1 MNFEPIAITGRA
13 CLLPGAHDPAALF
26 RVAAESRCVIRD
38 APEGRWRVP
47 DAHVVTSD
55 PARATDHTWTRKGGY
70 VEGFT
75 PVPGLA
81 GLDPLTQWIVHTARR
96 ALVDAGVEGAA
107 ARTGAVVGNLS
118 LPSSG
123 SARYAEQV
131 WLGDHAS
138 AAGIPATDPR
148 DAFNS
153 GLPTHLLAQQ
163 LGLDAPAYALD
174 AACAS
179 SLYAIELACRDL
191 QEGRAQRMLAG
202 AVNRADDLFLHVGF
216 CALGAM
222 SRTGQSRPFHA
233 GADGL
238 VPGDGCG
245 FVVLE
250 RLEDARKAGRPI
262 HGVIRGVGL
271 ANDGRAKN
279 LLAPSARGQALSMQR
294 ALDQAGLGPDGVPYI
309 ECHATGTPVGDGVE
323 LESMAAVYGDTPR
336 TIGSLKGNLG
346 HLITAAG
353 VAGLVKVLEAFRHR
367 QLLPTPHLA
376 GGERNPALD
385 GSPFRTLDRPTP
397 WEGPRRAGLSAFGFG
412 GNDAHLI
419 VEAADETPA
428 RVSVAVPATLEEPIV
443 VVGLGARFGAGQSA
457 ADFER
462 AALGADAGRADTV
475 RIPLSQLRFPPNDL
489 KKANAQQTMI
499 LAAALEAS
507 GGLELPAERTGVYVG
522 YQCDPA
528 IARWGARWR
537 ARSHAEALG
546 EGTEWSEVA
555 ADVFAPPLEAPHVV
569 GSLPNIPANRL
580 SSQLDLQGPSFTT
593 SAEELSGLRSL
604 ELAIGALRRGDVDA
618 ALVGAVDRPSAVQ
631 RAALAALGAESRST
645 DGAFALVLRR
655 RSDAEAEG
663 LPILGTITPGADAEA
678 LAPSLPRAHAA
689 AGLAELCRA
698 LVLVARGLRPDG
710 SAWAEPARGLSVAVS
725 ALGAQHSTFT
735 VRAVGAPCDPFAHAS
750 TERALELPAQR
761 APVTLPPIRR
771 AAPETTMQ
779 KMPPPPPLPPTTDDG
794 PPAPPVSGA
803 QMRAAFGLADAPR
816 PVATQPQAAPG
827 LQPVAAQPQP
837 VAPQHPAPQPG
848 TLLGAFAAHQVQLAQ
863 AHQAFIAQQSAL
875 HTQMMQA
882 LSQVPGGA
890 PSQPM
895 PFATP
900 TATAT
905 ATATPTPS
913 TDFRGPTSEVRSPST
928 DLRPPSTDL
937 RPPSTDLRAPSAD
950 LRATTP
956 DPDPDDPDS
965 DAPPPVQ
972 TPPPEPLPK
981 PEPPKP
987 SPEPD
992 TPLAFRPRGPSF
1004 DREQLHTHAG
1014 GTISEIFGDL
1024 FCQQDGHAVQVR
1036 MPEPPL
1042 LLADRCTGIDAEP
1055 GALAIAGHPAKGTCW
1070 TETDIREDSW
1080 WLHDGYMPT
1089 GIMVESGQAD
1099 LFLISYLG
1107 ADFLNEGERG
1117 YRLLGCE
1124 MTWQGDLPKIGESL
1138 VYDIHVDGHARQ
1150 GDVRLFFF
1158 HYDCHIR
1165 RPDGTTRP
1173 ALQVRSGQ
1181 AGFFTTE
1188 ELADSAG
1195 ILWKPE
1201 QQEIL
1206 ADARVDPPAVAAP
1219 AETYERT
1226 AIEAFADGRPW
1237 DCFPDPA
1244 FERTKTHTRTPRIQ
1258 KDPML
1263 FLDQV
1268 TIDPEGGPWG
1278 RGYLKAVTPISPDD
1292 WFFEGHFKNDP
1303 CMPGTLMFEGCL
1315 QAMAFYLSAL
1325 GYTIDKDGWRFQPI
1339 QEETYNLRCRGQVTP
1354 ESKELTYE
1362 IFVEEVHDGPVP
1374 KLYADLLCTVDGLGA
1389 FHARRFGLELTP
1401 DWPLTGK
1408 PQLVAEGAGDPK
1420 AAIGVW
1426 EGREF
1431 RFDPPSIMACA
1442 WGQPSTAF
1450 GPMYE
1455 RFDGHRRTPRLPGPP
1470 YLFLTRV
1477 TQVDGAMGGL
1487 ESGKRL
1493 EFEYEVPDDAWYFD
1507 ENGARVMPFA
1517 VLLEAALQPCGWT
1530 ASYVGS
1536 TLTSESDFLFRN
1548 LDGKGTILA
1557 EVFPQSGTLR
1567 TVVDIKGI
1575 SRSSGMIIT
1584 SFHVQCFLG
1593 EGEDQPVYDLD
1604 TVFGFFPPEAFE
1616 DQAGLP
1622 TTDEQRA
1629 LLELPVDSVVDLTER
1644 PARFCEGTLRLAEPM
1659 LLMIDRLTLM
1669 DHEGGAAGLG
1679 RCRAE
1684 KDVDAGEW
1692 FFKAHFY
1699 QDPVQPGSLGI
1710 EAMLQLLQ
1718 AFMIDKGLGE
1728 GFERPRFEGIAT
1740 QREHVWKYRGQVVP
1754 EAEVVSTT
1762 IEITSIEKDERGVLA
1777 LADASLWVDGK
1788 RIYEARDLGMRIVE
1802 EGEAER
1808 PTPTDEE
1815 TLTLDAEPWLTD
1827 HRPTHTAP
1835 ALPMMSMVD
1844 RLMDAAREA
1853 APSCTGLHDLRVL
1866 RWVVVDPEARLK
1878 TEVEGDQ
1885 VRLYVWRE
1893 AKTAALSRFELAASA
1908 TLGAPSSLDPLPELE
1923 GAAEPAQPYADDRLF
1938 HGPAFHYAK
1947 TLTVGT
1953 NGSTAVLDA
1962 GAGSVPV
1969 RSWHPGLLDAATH
1982 GIPHDGFHRWSDRIG
1997 EDVVGYPH
2005 ALDVRFDG
2013 PPPTGE
2019 VRCEARFAGF
2029 DEGDER
2035 KPVTRLQLIDGE
2047 RVYADMRLVEL
2058 LMPKGP
2064 IGMAEPTARR
2074 RFLSERAPAPVSLS
2088 TFEGEVTT
2096 LDPKD
2101 VAISGWF
2108 PGTIEHVYG
2117 SAEPRAIAMQEHVA
2131 HRTGAHPFD
2140 VEPRGDR
2147 AVDRHTPLT
2156 AHPLAVED
2164 GETIEVRTA
2173 GDPMLDLSPVQGYWR
2188 DHFGVGEWP
2197 VEDLYYGL
2205 IERFVAAFHVA
2216 DPRALAA
2223 LEGRAVLYLGN
2234 HQVGIES
2241 LIFSIV
2247 ASALQRVPTLTL
2259 AKVEHQ
2265 QSWLGK
2271 LIGECFSYPGIA
2283 DPGVITYF
2291 DRSDPSSLPRIAKQL
2306 AAQAATGEGARSLMV
2321 HVEGTR
2327 AHSARH
2333 RLEKMS
2339 GIFCDLAVGAG
2350 VPIVPVRFSGGL
2362 PVEPVTEKLE
2372 YPVGMGR
2379 QDYWLGAPIT
2389 PVELEAL
2396 PYKERIARVV
2406 DAIGALGPDP
2416 AEESPLPGDP
2426 ELVAAVRERTAGGA
2440 SHGLSTLV
2448 EVLRRQASLSP
2459 QAEQLVAAVDGA
2471 PVPEGPAADWIRRL
2485 AAMLRGA

>member
-1 MNFEPIAITGRA
+1 MSFQPIAITGRA

-26 RVAAESRCVIRD
+26 RVAAESRCVIAD
-38 APEGRWRVP
+38 APAGRWRVP
-47 DAHVVTSD
+47 DAHVFTTD
-55 PARATDHTWTRKGGY
+55 ANHATDHTWTRKGGY
-70 VEGFT
+70 VEGFR
-75 PVPGLA
+75 PADPALA
-81 GLDPLTQWIVHTARR
+81 HLDLLTQWIVDTARR
-96 ALVDAGVEGAA
+96 ALADARVGGADV
-107 ARTGAVVGNLS
+107 RTGAIVGNLS

-131 WLGDHAS
+131 WLGDAAA
-138 AAGIPATDPR
+138 AAGVPATDPR

-153 GLPTHLLAQQ
+153 GLPVHLLAQH
-163 LGLDAPAYALD
+163 LGLSEASYALD

-191 QEGRAQRMLAG
+191 QEGRADRMLAG

-222 SRTGQSRPFHA
+222 SKTGQSRPFHA

-238 VPGDGCG
+238 IPGDGCG

-250 RLEDARKAGRPI
+250 RLEDALRSDRPI

-294 ALDQAGLGPDGVPYI
+294 ALDQAGVDRDAVPYI

-323 LESMAAVYGDTPR
+323 LESMAQVYGDAPR
-336 TIGSLKGNLG
+336 AIGSLKGNLG

-353 VAGLVKVLEAFRHR
+353 VAGLIKVLESFRAR
-367 QLLPTPHLA
+367 QLLPTPHLSSDT
-376 GGERNPALD
+376 RNPALD
-385 GSPFRTLDRPTP
+385 ASPFRTLDQAEP
-397 WEGPRRAGLSAFGFG
+397 WSGPLRAGLSAFGFG

-419 VEAADETPA
+419 VEAAGETPTTIA
-428 RVSVAVPATLEEPIV
+428 TSVPATLEESIV
-443 VVGLGARFGAGQSA
+443 VVGLGARFGAGQST

-475 RIPLSQLRFPPNDL
+475 RIPLGQLRFPPNDL
-489 KKANAQQTMI
+489 KKANAQQTMM
-499 LAAALEAS
+499 LAAALEAC
-507 GGLELPAERTGVYVG
+507 GDHELPAERTGVYVG

-537 ARSHAEALG
+537 ARDFAERTG
-546 EGTEWSEVA
+546 EGADWSATA

-604 ELAIGALRRGDVDA
+604 ELAIAALRRGDVDA
-618 ALVGAVDRPSAVQ
+618 ALVGAVDRTSGVHA
-631 RAALAALGAESRST
+631 AALAALGHAGSTT

-655 RSDAEAEG
+655 RSDAEAAG
-663 LPILGTITPGADAEA
+663 LPILATLDLGATADP
-678 LAPSLPRAHAA
+678 LAPTLPRAHAA

-698 LVLVARGLRPDG
+698 IVLVARGLRPDG
-710 SAWAEPARGLSVAVS
+710 AAWTDPKRALSITTT
-725 ALGAQHSTFT
+725 ALGGQQSSLT
-735 VRAVGAPCDPFAHAS
+735 VRAAGAPLGPFAEATHD
-750 TERALELPAQR
+750 RALELPAH
-761 APVTLPPIRR
+761 LPPVSLPPLRSTT
-771 AAPETTMQ
+771 PESAMQ
-779 KMPPPPPLPPTTDDG
+779 KMPPPPPLPPTSDDG
-794 PPAPPVSGA
+794 PAAPPISGA
-803 QMRAAFGLADAPR
+803 QMRAAFGLPPEAP
-816 PVATQPQAAPG
+816 AAP
-827 LQPVAAQPQP
+827 QPQP
-837 VAPQHPAPQPG
+837 VSQPQLALQPPVQQPAPT
-848 TLLGAFAAHQVQLAQ
+848 TLLGAFAAHQVKLAN

-882 LSQVPGGA
+882 LSQLPTPGTLPPLGA
-890 PSQPM
+890 PANQGTSESKMKTLSRAAFP
-895 PFATP
+895 TP
-900 TATAT
+900 PAASP
-905 ATATPTPS
+905 TATPTP
-913 TDFRGPTSEVRSPST
+913 TPTPT
-928 DLRPPSTDL
+928 APA
-937 RPPSTDLRAPSAD
+937 DLRAPTPKAD
-950 LRATTP
+950 LRAPTP
-956 DPDPDDPDS
+956 KADPR
-965 DAPPPVQ
+965 PP
-972 TPPPEPLPK
+972 TPKPTATPKPTPTPEP
-981 PEPPKP
+981 EI
-987 SPEPD
+987 
-992 TPLAFRPRGPSF
+992 PLAFRPRGPSF
-1004 DREQLHTHAG
+1004 DRAQLAIHAG
-1014 GTISEIFGDL
+1014 GTISEIFGEL
-1024 FCQQDGHAVQVR
+1024 FTQQDQHAVQVR

-1055 GALAIAGHPAKGTCW
+1055 GALAIPGHPAKGICW
-1070 TETDIREDSW
+1070 TETDVREDSW

-1107 ADFLNEGERG
+1107 ADFLNKGERG

-1124 MTWQGDLPKIGESL
+1124 MTWQGDLPTIGESL

-1206 ADARVDPPAVAAP
+1206 ADARVDPPAVATTTQ
-1219 AETYERT
+1219 TYDKA

-1237 DCFPDPA
+1237 DCFSDSA

-1258 KDPML
+1258 RDPML
-1263 FLDQV
+1263 FLEDITV
-1268 TIDPEGGPWG
+1268 DPTGGPWG
-1278 RGYLKAVTPISPDD
+1278 RGYLKAETPIAPDD
-1292 WFFEGHFKNDP
+1292 WFFTGHFKNDP
-1303 CMPGTLMFEGCL
+1303 CMPGTLMLEGCV
-1315 QAMAFYLSAL
+1315 QAMAFYLSAM

-1339 QEETYNLRCRGQVTP
+1339 PEETYNLRCRGQVTP
-1354 ESKELTYE
+1354 ESKKLTYE
-1362 IFVEEVHDGPVP
+1362 VFVEEIHDGPVP
-1374 KLYADLLCTVDGLGA
+1374 TLYADLLCTVDGLGA
-1389 FHARRFGLELTP
+1389 FHARRFGLQLTP
-1401 DWPLTGK
+1401 SWPLTSL
-1408 PQLVAEGAGDPK
+1408 PQLAEEGAGDPK
-1420 AAIGVW
+1420 AAIGVY
-1426 EGREF
+1426 EGQEF

-1477 TQVDGAMGGL
+1477 TEVDGAMGGL

-1493 EFEYEVPDDAWYFD
+1493 EFEYEVPEDAWYFD

-1536 TLTSESDFLFRN
+1536 TLTSDNDFLFRN
-1548 LDGKGTILA
+1548 LDGTGTILA

-1567 TVVDIKGI
+1567 TVVDIKNI
-1575 SRSSGMIIT
+1575 SRSAGMIIT
-1584 SFHVQCFLG
+1584 SFKVQCFLG
-1593 EGEDQPVYDLD
+1593 DTAVYDLD
-1604 TVFGFFPPEAFE
+1604 TVFGFFPPAAFE
-1616 DQAGLP
+1616 NQAGLP

-1629 LLELPVDSVVDLTER
+1629 LLEAPGDAVIDLTER
-1644 PARFCEGTLRLAEPM
+1644 PARFYGETLRLAEPM

-1669 DHEGGAAGLG
+1669 DHDGGPNGLG
-1679 RCRAE
+1679 RARAE
-1684 KDVDAGEW
+1684 KDIDAGEW

-1718 AFMIDKGLGE
+1718 AVMIDKGLAE

-1740 QREHVWKYRGQVVP
+1740 DRHHVWKYRGQVVP
-1754 EAEVVSTT
+1754 EAKLVSSTL
-1762 IEITSIEKDERGVLA
+1762 EITSIERDERGVVA
-1777 LADASLWVDGK
+1777 LAEASLWVDGK
-1788 RIYEARDLGMRIVE
+1788 RIYEAHDLGMRIVE
-1802 EGEAER
+1802 QGEPER
-1808 PTPTDEE
+1808 PKTDDEE
-1815 TLTLDAEPWLTD
+1815 TLSLESDPWLGD

-1844 RLMDAAREA
+1844 RMMSAALELD
-1853 APSCTGLHDLRVL
+1853 PSCTGLRDLKVE
-1866 RWVVVDPEARLK
+1866 RWVVVDPEARIR

-1885 VRLYVWRE
+1885 VRLLVWRE

-1908 TLGAPSSLDPLPELE
+1908 TIGAPESFEPLAELGATETVD
-1923 GAAEPAQPYADDRLF
+1923 PYADDRLF
-1938 HGPAFHYAK
+1938 HGPAFHYA
-1947 TLTVGT
+1947 TELRRAA
-1953 NGSTAVLDA
+1953 NGSRTTLDPNA
-1962 GAGSVPV
+1962 GTVPV
-1969 RSWHPGLLDAATH
+1969 RAFHPGLLDAATH
-1982 GIPHDGFHRWSDRIG
+1982 GIPHDAFHTWSDRIG
-1997 EDVVGYPH
+1997 EDVVAYPH

-2013 PPPTGE
+2013 PVPTGA
-2019 VRCEARFAGF
+2019 VTCEARFAGF
-2029 DEGDER
+2029 DGDER
-2035 KPVTRLQLIDGE
+2035 KPVTRIQLREGD
-2047 RVYADMRLVEL
+2047 RLWADMRLVEL

-2064 IGMAEPTARR
+2064 LGVAEPGARR
-2074 RFLSERAPAPVSLS
+2074 RFLSERTPEAGVSLS
-2088 TFEGEVTT
+2088 SQTDGVTT
-2096 LDPKD
+2096 LDPQD

-2117 SAEPRAIAMQEHVA
+2117 TTDPRSIAIQEHVA
-2131 HRTGAHPFD
+2131 AKTGVHPFD
-2140 VEPRGDR
+2140 VEVRGDSG
-2147 AVDRHTPLT
+2147 VDRHAPLT
-2156 AHPLAVED
+2156 AHPVAVTD
-2164 GETIEVRTA
+2164 TIEVRDA
-2173 GDPMLDLSPVQGYWR
+2173 GPSHLDLSPVMTYWR
-2188 DHFGVGEWP
+2188 DHFGIGEWP

-2205 IERFVAAFHVA
+2205 VERFVAGFHVA
-2216 DPRALAA
+2216 DPRALAD
-2223 LEGRAVLYLGN
+2223 LRGQAVLYLGN

-2247 ASALQRVPTLTL
+2247 ASALQQVPTLTL

-2271 LIGECFSYPGIA
+2271 LIGHCFTYPGIE

-2291 DRSDPSSLPRIAKQL
+2291 DRTDPSSLPRIAKQL

-2333 RLEKMS
+2333 RLQKMS
-2339 GIFCDLAVGAG
+2339 GIFCDLAINAN
-2350 VPIVPVRFSGGL
+2350 VPVVPVRFSGGL
-2362 PVEPVTEKLE
+2362 PIEPVTDKLE

-2389 PVELEAL
+2389 PAELAAL
-2396 PYKERIARVV
+2396 PYKERIERIVG
-2406 DAIGALGPDP
+2406 AIGALGPD
-2416 AEESPLPGDP
+2416 ADIETPLPGDP
-2426 ELVAAVRERTAGGA
+2426 ELAAAVAQRVAGGT
-2440 SHGLSTLV
+2440 SDGLATLV
-2448 EVLRRQASLSP
+2448 EVIARRDNLGADTRTLLS
-2459 QAEQLVAAVDGA
+2459 AVDGA
-2471 PVPEGPAADWIRRL
+2471 EVPEGPTADWTRGL